1 MDKPQFKQ
9 FDFKSLIERSC
20 INTGSSILVNI
31 SVMGSQ
37 PEIVVFDSYDA
48 LCDFAMNNPNV
59 TLMIQSVP
67 TYGKVS

>member
-1 MDKPQFKQ
+1 MDKPQFKP
-9 FDFKSLIERSC
+9 FDFKSILERSC

-37 PEIVVFDSYDA
+37 PEIVVFDSYEA
-48 LCDFAMNNPNV
+48 LCDFAANNPNV